1 MARPLRINIENG
13 WYHVCGRGVDRR
25 SIYLED
31 RERMHFLELLETA
44 VERYRVIIHAYS
56 LMTNH
61 YHLIVQTP
69 DANLSAAMQ
78 WLSTSYSMWFNL
90 RNQRVGPLFQ
100 GRFKSIPIENSAWA
114 YEVSLYV
121 HLNPIMRSEF
131 GLNPWSKK
139 SEAKGWREPTPEE
152 VKKRLAELRRY
163 EWSSYRAYAGY
174 SEGPKWLTT
183 NEFLRRAA
191 RKKDQR
197 VSKYRKDVKYRL
209 TKGVSEPFQ
218 ERLKSG
224 IALGTEKFLKQIKN
238 MAKGYGRETK
248 GKQEL
253 RRRVEFKDVVK
264 AVEEVRGEKYKDF
277 AERRDDWG
285 NPLVL
290 LIARLYCGMTLKEI
304 GDAVGGM
311 DYAAVGIKIK
321 RFEKKVEKVR
331 DLAIIINKVKVKV
344 LNVET

>member
-1 MARPLRINIENG
+1 MARPLRINIEDG
-13 WYHVCGRGVDRR
+13 WYHVCGRGIDRR

-31 RERMHFLELLETA
+31 RERIHFLDLLEAA
-44 VERYRVIIHAYS
+44 VERHRIIIHAYS

-69 DANLSAAMQ
+69 DANLSVAMQ

-114 YEVSLYV
+114 YEASLYV
-121 HLNPIMRSEF
+121 HLNPVMRSEF
-131 GLNPWSKK
+131 DLNPWSKK
-139 SEAKGWREPTPEE
+139 AESKGWKEPTPEQ
-152 VKKRLAELRRY
+152 VKRRLAELRRY
-163 EWSSYRAYAGY
+163 EWSSYRTYASY
-174 SEGPKWLTT
+174 REGPKWLTT
-183 NEFLRRAA
+183 NELLCRAA

-197 VSKYRKDVKYRL
+197 VREYRKDVKHRL
-209 TKGVSEPFQ
+209 TKGVTEPFQ

-224 IALGTEKFLKQIKN
+224 IALGAEKFLKQVKN
-238 MAKGYGRETK
+238 MAKGCDRETK

-264 AVEEVRGEKYKDF
+264 AVEEIKGEKYRDF
-277 AERRDDWG
+277 DGRRGDWG
-285 NPLVL
+285 KPLVL
-290 LIARLYCGMTLKEI
+290 LMARLYCGMTLKEI
-304 GDAVGGM
+304 GAAVGGM
-311 DYAAVGIKIK
+311 DYAAAGIKIK
-321 RFEKKVEKVR
+321 RFQEKVENMR
-331 DLAIIINKVKVKV
+331 DLAIITNKVKTKV